1 MSGPHDITCRLLV
14 NEQLT
19 PEILLGEFLG
29 GGSFGGVFRYDS
41 VVGDRKGTGRRAV
54 KVIFPDPNPRITR
67 DQMNELLVLP
77 DLDNDHIVRAFH
89 CGQADVRKIN
99 ASVLYMTMELA
110 DLDPNGRPVTL
121 RTEID
126 ALTGAAALSPSRLS
140 LARDVGMAMACG
152 LEYFATQSDRLIH
165 RDIKPENVL
174 KVKGTWKL
182 ADFGLV
188 RALGEDAYR
197 RSSQAMGT
205 YLYMPPEAYDGKQ
218 SQAWDVWSLAVMLSE
233 ILTGRMPF
241 DGSQTEVMR
250 KVLSAAPDFGGVKL
264 PEPFHRLIRGGLE
277 RDARRRWAA
286 RQVKEAFYALRQ
298 PTPDRIPNAAVPT
311 VEATPAR
318 QRGAAVAQRGNPYPD
333 FGNKRPSDV
342 DVANDPRVIA
352 IRRGAEARNEAIRRS
367 GEESVRIMNQLRD
380 VADVMKNSPNDL
392 EALGRAFSRHRDPT
406 PEVQF
411 SGPAPAIEQA
421 QHPAASLSRV
431 SRKKSRKLRKLAIIF
446 AGFAALCS
454 AFVFIPITKYEVSA
468 FLHACP
474 GIDQKEVAYDYIESY
489 ARDMEAIRKATFIRP
504 LCGDYKKEIKD
515 FIPEWLR

>member
-41 VVGDRKGTGRRAV
+41 VVGDRKGAGRRAV
-54 KVIFPDPNPRITR
+54 KVIFPDPNPRIAR

-89 CGQADVRKIN
+89 CGQVDVRKIN
-99 ASVLYMTMELA
+99 ASILYMTMELA
-110 DLDPNGRPVTL
+110 DLDPNGRPITL
-121 RTEID
+121 RTKID

-140 LARDVGMAMACG
+140 LARDVGMAMTCA

-174 KVKGTWKL
+174 KVKGAWKL

-277 RDARRRWAA
+277 RDARRRWTARQIKEALDAPPRPESHSVPNPSPRAVEAPFVLQGGVTVAA
-286 RQVKEAFYALRQ
+286 RRSAG
-298 PTPDRIPNAAVPT
+298 P
-311 VEATPAR
+311 
-318 QRGAAVAQRGNPYPD
+318 G
-333 FGNKRPSDV
+333 FGNKRPSDA
-342 DVANDPRVIA
+342 DIANDPRVIE
-352 IRRGAEARNEAIRRS
+352 IRRGNEARNEALRRS
-367 GEESVRIMNQLRD
+367 TEDTIRIMNHLRD
-380 VADVMKNSPNDL
+380 VADVIKNNPNDL
-392 EALGRAFSRHRDPT
+392 GGLGRAYARHRA
-406 PEVQF
+406 
-411 SGPAPAIEQA
+411 PAPVEQF
-421 QHPAASLSRV
+421 PAPPSNVEQTAYQRAKPPSRARGQKEGGRKISLMISM
-431 SRKKSRKLRKLAIIF
+431 
-446 AGFAALCS
+446 GFAVLC
-454 AFVFIPITKYEVSA
+454 AGYLLIPITKYEAAVSLYVCA
-468 FLHACP
+468 GF
-474 GIDQKEVAYDYIESY
+474 DQYRVPPYGLWGKY
-489 ARDMEAIRKATFIRP
+489 ALRMEDVRSDGFIRP
-504 LCGDYKKEIKD
+504 SCLEYRGVADKIT
-515 FIPEWLR
+515 W